1 MSEQPQPIKALERM
15 PTGVP
20 GLDVIL
26 RGGLLRGGIYI
37 LMGPPGVGKTT
48 LGANVC
54 FHQAKSGGG
63 AVYLT
68 LLAETSSRMVLH
80 LQGLAFF
87 DPAPI
92 GTKVQFVSGY
102 RTLASEGL
110 AGLLTLLRRVVRD
123 SRATL
128 LVVDGLA
135 TVEAFAESGLAFK
148 RFIHELRS
156 QLEMLGCTTLLLTE
170 SGGDLRPADPI
181 VDGVIELS
189 YRAAQQRLVRELTV
203 RKFRGS
209 SHVEGVHTFAIGE
222 AGLIVHPRTE
232 ALLNAPPPE
241 AKEKRQRLG
250 FGVPGLD
257 AMLRGGLLSGST
269 TVVLGAPGTGKTLLG
284 LHFVAANARRRQPA
298 LHFGF
303 YETPPRLVAKAQ
315 GVGLRLGPLVERGA
329 VEILWQAPL
338 EQDLDALADQL
349 LDAIERRRVR
359 RLFLD
364 GLTAFAQATVYPDRL
379 TRFFTALTNEL
390 RARDVTTVVAVETRG
405 LFTDEVEPAIEGFSA
420 VVENIVYLRY
430 VEHHSQLQR
439 LISILKA
446 RESDHDTTIRQFT
459 IGRRG
464 IEVVANVEDADPRP
478 TGRGRRHGPPARPD
492 GA

>member
-1 MSEQPQPIKALERM
+1 VSDQPQAFKALERV

-54 FHQAKSGGG
+54 FHQAKAGGG
-63 AVYLT
+63 AIYIT

-92 GTKVQFVSGY
+92 GRSVQFVSGY
-102 RTLASEGL
+102 RTLEQEGL
-110 AGLLTLLRRVVRD
+110 AGLLTLIRRVVRD

-128 LVVDGLA
+128 LVIDGLT
-135 TVEAFAESGLAFK
+135 TVEAFADSPLAFK
-148 RFIHELRS
+148 RFVHELRG
-156 QLEMLGCTTLLLTE
+156 QLEILGCTTLLLTE
-170 SGGDLRPADPI
+170 AGEHPNSADPI
-181 VDGVIELS
+181 VDGVVELS
-189 YRAAQQRLVRELTV
+189 YRPAEQRSVRELSV

-209 SHVEGVHTFAIGE
+209 SYVEGLHTFAITE
-222 AGLIVHPRTE
+222 AGLVVHPRTE
-232 ALLNAPPPE
+232 ALLNAPPAE
-241 AKEKRQRLG
+241 AAERRSRLG

-269 TVVLGAPGTGKTLLG
+269 TVILGAPGTGKTLLG
-284 LHFVAANARRRQPA
+284 LHFLAANARRRQPA

-303 YETPPRLVAKAQ
+303 YETPPRLVAKAHD
-315 GVGLRLGPLVERGA
+315 VGLRLGPLVERGA
-329 VEILWQAPL
+329 IEILWQPPL
-338 EQDLDALADQL
+338 EQDLDALAAQL
-349 LDAIERRRVR
+349 LAAVERRRVR
-359 RLFLD
+359 RLFID
-364 GLTAFAQATVYPDRL
+364 GLTAFAQATVYPERL

-405 LFTDEVEPAIEGFSA
+405 LFTDEVETGVEGIAA
-420 VVENIVYLRY
+420 VVENIIFLRY
-430 VEHHSQLQR
+430 VESRANLDR

-446 RESDHDTTIRQFT
+446 RESDHDTSIQRFT

-464 IEVVANVEDADPRP
+464 IEVVAAGPRE
-478 TGRGRRHGPPARPD
+478 G
-492 GA
+492 